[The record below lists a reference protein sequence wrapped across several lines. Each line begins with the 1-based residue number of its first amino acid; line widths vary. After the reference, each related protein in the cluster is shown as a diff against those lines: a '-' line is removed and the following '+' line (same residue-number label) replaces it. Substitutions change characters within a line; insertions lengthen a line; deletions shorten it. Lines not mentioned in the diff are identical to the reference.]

1 MRPSHRILTTLRGCV
16 VGICIT
22 LAAFAE
28 DASAPA
34 AVQGQILVRLML
46 YERRFVKR
54 APNEVVVL
62 LLQKA
67 GNSDSI
73 NAVGQMQKVLR
84 DIGVING
91 MPIRSEVL
99 TFGTAADLA
108 ALCQAEGA
116 SVVYV
121 TPGFH
126 GDAGAIAKALVGSE
140 VVTFSAVED
149 YVADGITVGINVV
162 AGRPKMSINLTQARL
177 QGLDFASSVLNLAR
191 IY

>member
-1 MRPSHRILTTLRGCV
+1 MTRRRPSTLLGCRRTERARFSTLAGRERPSLFPLALRRTTMVVSTSSATEACPPRHMRPSRRILTTLRGCV

-91 MPIRSEVL
+91 MPIR
-99 TFGTAADLA
+99 
-108 ALCQAEGA
+108 
-116 SVVYV
+116 
-121 TPGFH
+121 
-126 GDAGAIAKALVGSE
+126 
-140 VVTFSAVED
+140 
-149 YVADGITVGINVV
+149 
-162 AGRPKMSINLTQARL
+162 
-177 QGLDFASSVLNLAR
+177 
-191 IY
+191 